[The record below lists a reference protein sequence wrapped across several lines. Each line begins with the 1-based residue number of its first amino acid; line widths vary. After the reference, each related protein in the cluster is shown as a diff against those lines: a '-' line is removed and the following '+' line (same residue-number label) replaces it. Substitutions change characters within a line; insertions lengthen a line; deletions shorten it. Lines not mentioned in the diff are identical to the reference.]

1 MASELVLRGRF
12 DDAFAHLLLVGL
24 ASILEDASPE
34 RECEIWWR
42 DYEHTCIRA
51 NDDLD
56 WLGVARI
63 VREHAARWH
72 ESVWLEANGVYSA
85 DESGGTGKD
94 KAAKVP
100 PSRAT
105 LSPRLGTPSSRK
117 RWESLQH
124 DRMEAIDALQTVL
137 DRRYVGSLGE
147 PSYWSGMDKPGYT
160 PDRGASRWEM
170 VPRNRGQ
177 EFVTGRLVPLAKN
190 VAGRTDEQVSNGL
203 QGRTVTDEIGKDKA
217 DSRSPTGLHRPS
229 AADNAQ
235 VWCALFGVSAFP
247 VAKSTQEKKTSTAAF
262 FQVRR
267 QTPYAV
273 LPLWDKPWTLQRY
286 RAVVRSR
293 ALLNIALDHVLNGES
308 GESGRNG
315 NRLLTPTELSQSR
328 SWLTAKGVRL
338 CVLFPQY
345 VSSNASAPERWLQK
359 GEALALMAEDS
370 RHGR

>member
-1 MASELVLRGRF
+1 MTGELELHGRF

-24 ASILEDASPE
+24 ASILEDSSPE

-42 DYEHTCIRA
+42 DYEHACVRI

-63 VREHAARWH
+63 VRKHATRWH
-72 ESVWLEANGVYSA
+72 ESVWLKASGVYST
-85 DESGGTGKD
+85 DESGRTGGGS
-94 KAAKVP
+94 ASKVS

-124 DRMEAIDALQTVL
+124 DRIEAIDVLQTVL
-137 DRRYVGSLGE
+137 DRRYVGALGE
-147 PSYWSGMDKPGYT
+147 PAYWAGIGNPGYT

-177 EFVTGRLVPLAKN
+177 EFVTGRLVPLAKS
-190 VAGRTDEQVSNGL
+190 VASRTDEQVSDGL
-203 QGRTVTDEIGKDKA
+203 QGLSIIDEIGKGKA
-217 DSRSPTGLHRPS
+217 DSRSPTGLRRPS
-229 AADNAQ
+229 ATDNAQ

-247 VAKSTQEKKTSTAAF
+247 VAKSTQEKKTSTAAL
-262 FQVRR
+262 FQVRGR
-267 QTPYAV
+267 TPYAL
-273 LPLWDKPWTLQRY
+273 LPLWDEHWTLQRY

-293 ALLNIALDHVLNGES
+293 ALLNVALDCVLSEEPGETAMQGGWLVTS
-308 GESGRNG
+308 AD
-315 NRLLTPTELSQSR
+315 LSQSR
-328 SWLTAKGVRL
+328 NWLTSKGVRL
-338 CVLFPQY
+338 CVLFSQY
-345 VSSNASAPERWLQK
+345 VSSNSSAPERWLQK
-359 GEALALMAEDS
+359 GEPLNLMAEEP

>member
-1 MASELVLRGRF
+1 MASELVLQGRF

-34 RECEIWWR
+34 RDCEIWWR
-42 DYEHTCIRA
+42 DYEHACIRA
-51 NDDLD
+51 NDDLV
-56 WLGVARI
+56 WLSVARI
-63 VREHAARWH
+63 VREHAMRWH
-72 ESVWLEANGVYSA
+72 KSVWLKANGVYSA
-85 DESGGTGKD
+85 DESGRSRKNKTSE
-94 KAAKVP
+94 AP
-100 PSRAT
+100 PIRAT

-124 DRMEAIDALQTVL
+124 DRIEAIDALQTVL

-147 PSYWSGMDKPGYT
+147 PSYWSGKY

-170 VPRNRGQ
+170 VPRNSGQ

-203 QGRTVTDEIGKDKA
+203 QGRTLVDEIGQNKA
-217 DSRSPTGLHRPS
+217 DSHSPTGLHHPS

-235 VWCALFGVSAFP
+235 VWCALFGVSTFP
-247 VAKSTQEKKTSTAAF
+247 VAKSTQEKETSTAAF
-262 FQVRR
+262 FQVRG

-273 LPLWDKPWTLQRY
+273 LPLWDEPWTLQRY

-293 ALLNIALDHVLNGES
+293 ALLNIDLDHVLNGES

-315 NRLLTPTELSQSR
+315 KRLLTTTELSQSSR
-328 SWLTAKGVRL
+328 WLIAKGVRL
-338 CVLFPQY
+338 CVLFSQY
-345 VSSNASAPERWLQK
+345 VSFDKFADRWLQK
-359 GEALALMAEDS
+359 GEALTLTAKDY